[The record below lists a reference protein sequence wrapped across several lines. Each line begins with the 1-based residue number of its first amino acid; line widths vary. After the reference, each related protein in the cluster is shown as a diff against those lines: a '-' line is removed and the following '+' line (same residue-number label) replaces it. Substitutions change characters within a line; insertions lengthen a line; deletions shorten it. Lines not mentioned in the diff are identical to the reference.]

1 MMSKR
6 ELVLKAFRNEK
17 PERTPVG
24 FWFHY
29 AKDELVDGFENPE
42 VFEANIAGHRK
53 FYTDFQPDLVKIMT
67 DGYFIY
73 PNKLFMEARTLD
85 DLRKVQPIGENHEW
99 IERQVAFAKTI
110 RGIFGDEVLSFY
122 NIFSPTTLFKFGNHG
137 EKNATK
143 LFADFAVEDAAA
155 LVRALRVLAGDLAI
169 LARRVI
175 SEAKVS
181 GIYYSVQDVAD
192 SRFSDALRLSVNAPA
207 DHVVL
212 DAANEAGAVSE
223 TGALNILHICGYEG
237 QRNQLSHYVD
247 YPAQII
253 NWAAAVEQVSLSQG
267 KRPFG
272 GRPVIGGFDSTV
284 NGVLYKGGK
293 AEIEAE
299 TKRLLQE
306 AGTIGVVLGA
316 DCTIPRDIKLD
327 HLRWVRDAATA
338 FKD

>member
-1 MMSKR
+1 MSKR

-24 FWFHY
+24 FWLHY
-29 AKDELVDGFENPE
+29 AKDELVDGFEHPE
-42 VFEANIAGHRK
+42 VFEANRAGHKK
-53 FYTDFQPDLVKIMT
+53 FYTNFQPDLVKIMT

-73 PNKLFMEARTLD
+73 PNKLFMEAKTLD

-99 IERQVAFAKTI
+99 IEQQVAFAKTI

-122 NIFSPTTLFKFGNHG
+122 NIFAPATLFKFGNHG
-137 EKNATK
+137 EKNATR
-143 LFADFAVEDAAA
+143 LFTDFAVEDAAVLAHA
-155 LVRALRVLAGDLAI
+155 LMVLAGDFAL

-181 GIYYSVQDVAD
+181 GVYYSVQDVAD

-207 DHVVL
+207 DRVVL
-212 DAANEAGAVSE
+212 DAANAAGAANA

-253 NWAAAVEQVSLSQG
+253 NWATTVEKVSLGQG
-267 KRPFG
+267 KRLFG
-272 GRPVIGGFDSTV
+272 GRPVIGGFDSTI

-299 TKRLLQE
+299 TRRLLQE
-306 AGTIGVVLGA
+306 AGTTGVVLGA
-316 DCTIPRDIKLD
+316 DCTIPRDINLD
-327 HLRWVRDAATA
+327 HLRWVRDAAAA

>member
-1 MMSKR
+1 MSKR

-73 PNKLFMEARTLD
+73 PNKLFMEAKTLD

-110 RGIFGDEVLSFY
+110 KGIFGDEVLSFY
-122 NIFSPTTLFKFGNHG
+122 NIFAPATLFKFGNHG
-137 EKNATK
+137 EKNAAK
-143 LFADFAVEDAAA
+143 LFADFAEEDAAA
-155 LVRALRVLAGDLAI
+155 LGRALMVLAGDLAI
-169 LARRVI
+169 LARRII
-175 SEAKVS
+175 SEAKIS
-181 GIYYSVQDVAD
+181 GLYYSVQDLAD
-192 SRFSDALRLSVNAPA
+192 SRFSDALRLSVNVPA
-207 DHVVL
+207 DRVVL
-212 DAANEAGAVSE
+212 DAANEAGAASE

-253 NWAAAVEQVSLSQG
+253 NWATTVEKVSLGQG
-267 KRPFG
+267 KRLFG

-299 TKRLLQE
+299 TGRLLRE
-306 AGTIGVVLGA
+306 AGTTGVVLGA

-327 HLRWVRDAATA
+327 HLRWVRDAAAA

>member
-1 MMSKR
+1 MSKR
-6 ELVLKAFRNEK
+6 ELVLKALRNEK
-17 PERTPVG
+17 PERTPIG

-29 AKDELVDGFENPE
+29 AKDELVDGFENPD

-73 PNKLFMEARTLD
+73 PNKLFMEAKTID

-110 RGIFGDEVLSFY
+110 KGICGDDVLSFY
-122 NIFSPTTLFKFGNHG
+122 NIFAPATLFKFGNHG
-137 EKNATK
+137 EKNAAK
-143 LFADFAVEDAAA
+143 LFADFAAEDATA
-155 LVRALRVLAGDLAI
+155 LTRAFRVLAEDLAV

-175 SEAKVS
+175 SEAKVN

-192 SRFSDALRLSVNAPA
+192 SRLSDALRLSVNAAA
-207 DHVVL
+207 DRVVL
-212 DAANEAGAVSE
+212 DAANKAGAASE
-223 TGALNILHICGYEG
+223 TGALNILHICGYAG

-253 NWAAAVEQVSLSQG
+253 NWAAAVEKVSLVQG
-267 KRPFG
+267 KQLFG

-293 AEIEAE
+293 QEIEAE
-299 TKRLLQE
+299 TRRLLQE
-306 AGTIGVVLGA
+306 AGTTGVVLGA

-327 HLRWVRDAATA
+327 HLRWVRDAAAA

>member
-1 MMSKR
+1 MSKR
-6 ELVLKAFRNEK
+6 ELVLKTFRNEK

-73 PNKLFMEARTLD
+73 PNKLFMEAKTLD

-99 IERQVAFAKTI
+99 IERQVGFAKTI

-122 NIFSPTTLFKFGNHG
+122 NIFAPATLFKFGNHG
-137 EKNATK
+137 EKNAAK
-143 LFADFAVEDAAA
+143 LFTDFAVEDAAA
-155 LVRALRVLAGDLAI
+155 LARALRVVAGDLAI
-169 LARRVI
+169 LAQRVI
-175 SEAKVS
+175 SEAKIS
-181 GIYYSVQDVAD
+181 GLYYSVHDVAD

-207 DHVVL
+207 DRVLL
-212 DAANEAGAVSE
+212 DAANETGAASE

-253 NWAAAVEQVSLSQG
+253 NWATTVEKVSLGQG
-267 KRPFG
+267 KRLFG

-299 TKRLLQE
+299 TGRLLRE
-306 AGTIGVVLGA
+306 AGTTGVVLGA

-327 HLRWVRDAATA
+327 HLRWVRDAAAA

>member
-1 MMSKR
+1 MSKR

-42 VFEANIAGHRK
+42 IFEVNIAGHRK

-73 PNKLFMEARTLD
+73 PNKLFMEAKTLD

-110 RGIFGDEVLSFY
+110 RGIFGDEILSFY
-122 NIFSPTTLFKFGNHG
+122 NIFAPATLFKFGKHG
-137 EKNATK
+137 EKNAAN
-143 LFADFAVEDAAA
+143 LFTDFAKEDPVA
-155 LVRALRVLAGDLAI
+155 LARALGVVAGDLAI
-169 LARRVI
+169 LTRRVI
-175 SEAKVS
+175 GEAQVS

-192 SRFSDALRLSVNAPA
+192 RRFSEALRRSVNVLA
-207 DHVVL
+207 DRVVL
-212 DAANEAGAVSE
+212 DVANQAGAASE

-237 QRNQLSHYVD
+237 QRNDLSHYVD
-247 YPAQII
+247 YPVQII
-253 NWAAAVEQVSLSQG
+253 NWATTVEKVSLGQG
-267 KRPFG
+267 KRLFG

-284 NGVLYKGGK
+284 NGVLYKGSK
-293 AEIEAE
+293 AEIQAE
-299 TKRLLQE
+299 TIYLLQE
-306 AGTIGVVLGA
+306 AGTTGVVLGA
-316 DCTIPRDIKLD
+316 DCTIPRDIPFD
-327 HLRWVRDAATA
+327 HLRWVRDAAAA